1 MDTQLSNQ
9 QRKQLRRLMEE
20 PSWSGFESFY
30 MIFLERN
37 FTKSSITRNTEFDTM
52 WYAAE
57 QEGGKRILAQFIKE
71 MEEEAQKDND
81 N

>member
-20 PSWSGFESFY
+20 PSWSGFEAFY